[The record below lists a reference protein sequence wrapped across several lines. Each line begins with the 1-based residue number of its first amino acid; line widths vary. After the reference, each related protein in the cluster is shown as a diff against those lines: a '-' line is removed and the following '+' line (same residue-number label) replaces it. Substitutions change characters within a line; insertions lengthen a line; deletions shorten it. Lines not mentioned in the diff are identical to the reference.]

1 MFLLKSFSPISFS
14 PTSFVFDGVV
24 PPSDQPIQ
32 GGGII
37 NFASQYKYRYNV
49 EEEAVPVLEQAA
61 KQQIEQKQLV
71 TLEKTFRDMGVAY
84 KDAYKDAY
92 KEVFAIILAQLRA
105 EIQEQED
112 EQIAIIIASML

>member
-1 MFLLKSFSPISFS
+1 MFLLKSFSQVSFS

-24 PPSDQPIQ
+24 PPLDQPILS
-32 GGGII
+32 GGII

-49 EEEAVPVLEQAA
+49 EEDVAAVLKQAA
-61 KQQIEQKQLV
+61 KRRIESKQLV

-84 KDAYKDAY
+84 KDAYREAF
-92 KEVFAIILAQLRA
+92 VVILAQLRA

-112 EQIAIIIASML
+112 EQIAMIIASML